1 MKLTDPNEYEN
12 YEPIGDKVLLVM
24 PRALPEQLDNVGGIL
39 VDRAAALRS
48 SPMRE
53 TEVIAV
59 GRECKQIE
67 KGDTVLWNMNNAN
80 PFPFGDNDL
89 YFLPESHIVCIT
101 RKRALA

>member
-24 PRALPEQLDNVGGIL
+24 PKIEPTALENVGGIL
-39 VDRAAALRS
+39 VDHAAHLKS

-53 TEVIAV
+53 TVVVAR
-59 GRECKQIE
+59 GPECKQVE
-67 KGDTVLWNMNNAN
+67 EGDAVLWNINNAS
-80 PFPFGDNDL
+80 PFPFGENNL

-101 RKRALA
+101 RKRELA